1 MLRLAHLSLIS
12 LPMALSALSVLS
24 AQSTAAGKKQTP
36 SAATKQAPAAA
47 PKQTLPENPVIAHI
61 GNNVYRHD
69 DVLEYWSMFAQ
80 KAQIDQMRNDPAQFQ
95 QAQASFLETMLLLNK
110 AKRDGLD
117 KTQDFKDKAAKA
129 TATLTNSLL
138 AKEYVELRTPELDRL
153 STPSEEQMMEYYEEH
168 KGEYQNP
175 ALASARHILIA
186 VQSAENPSAKL
197 SDADALAK
205 ITKVALELEAGKS
218 WQEAAKEY
226 SEDPGSADK
235 GGLYENFNPA
245 QMVPEFAEAVQTQEI
260 GKIGKPIKT
269 RFGYH
274 IVMVESR
281 KPAQAKT
288 FDEAKAVIKVKL
300 QEKMRPDTWSNFLN
314 SLKIEL
320 GYAEGAET
328 AKDGG
333 VSGGKGGNEKPVAE
347 TKGATT
353 SGRGK

>member
-1 MLRLAHLSLIS
+1 MLRLAQLSLIS
-12 LPMALSALSVLS
+12 LPVALSALSVLS
-24 AQSTAAGKKQTP
+24 AQSTAAGKKKAP
-36 SAATKQAPAAA
+36 SVATKQAPATATKQAPTGA

-69 DVLEYWSMFAQ
+69 DVFEYWSMFAQ
-80 KAQIDQMRNDPAQFQ
+80 KAQIDQMRNNPAQFQ

-110 AKRDGLD
+110 AKKDGLD
-117 KTQDFKDKAAKA
+117 KTQDFRDKAAKA
-129 TATLTNSLL
+129 TTNLTNNLL

-175 ALASARHILIA
+175 ALASARHILIT
-186 VQSAENPSAKL
+186 VQSAENPNAKL

-226 SEDPGSADK
+226 SEDPGSVDK

-260 GKIGKPIKT
+260 GKIGRPIKT

-281 KPAQAKT
+281 KPAQTQT
-288 FDEAKAVIKVKL
+288 FDEAKATIQTKL
-300 QEKMRPDTWSNFLN
+300 QEKMRLETWSNFLN
-314 SLKIEL
+314 NLKIEL

-328 AKDGG
+328 AKAAG
-333 VSGGKGGNEKPVAE
+333 VAK
-347 TKGATT
+347 
-353 SGRGK
+353 

>member
-1 MLRLAHLSLIS
+1 MLRLAQLSLIS
-12 LPMALSALSVLS
+12 LSMALSTLSVLS
-24 AQSTAAGKKQTP
+24 AQSTAAGKKQATP
-36 SAATKQAPAAA
+36 AATKQATASAPKQAPAAA
-47 PKQTLPENPVIAHI
+47 PKQALPENPVIARI

-80 KAQIDQMRNDPAQFQ
+80 KAQIDQMRNNPAQFQ
-95 QAQASFLETMLLLNK
+95 QAQANFLETMLLLNK
-110 AKRDGLD
+110 AKKDGLD
-117 KTQDFKDKAAKA
+117 KTQDFREKAAKA
-129 TATLTNSLL
+129 TTNLTNSLL
-138 AKEYVELRTPELDRL
+138 AKEYVEMRTPELDRL
-153 STPSEEQMMEYYEEH
+153 STPSDEQMMEYYEEH
-168 KGEYQNP
+168 KGEYQIP

-186 VQSAENPSAKL
+186 VQSAENPNGKL

-205 ITKVALELEAGKS
+205 ITKVALELEAGKKS

-226 SEDPGSADK
+226 SEDPGSVDK

-281 KPAQAKT
+281 KPAQTQT
-288 FDEAKAVIKVKL
+288 FDEAKAAIKVKL
-300 QEKMRPDTWSNFLN
+300 QEQMRLDTWGNFIN
-314 SLKIEL
+314 NLKTEL

-328 AKDGG
+328 AKAAGG
-333 VSGGKGGNEKPVAE
+333 AK
-347 TKGATT
+347 
-353 SGRGK
+353 